1 MKISLPPDLLAQ
13 LPWPENEEATGKKI
27 YLKSFFPSLPYNCG
41 VLILN
46 ISIAIEQSEVEVI
59 K

>member
-27 YLKSFFPSLPYNCG
+27 YLKFFS
-41 VLILN
+41 
-46 ISIAIEQSEVEVI
+46 QSTLQLWGTYFEY
-59 K
+59 KYSN